1 MSKLITKPLVETS
14 STILSAQ
21 LNFKDAEIAA
31 LKEMLQ
37 AAIDKNVQQAMALN
51 SLEEEL
57 FVDPKT
63 GLSNERYMMK
73 VAPSLIEAAQEKF
86 DRRSKSSKD
95 LVIVYTD
102 INGLKNI
109 NDNLGHE
116 AGDLLIE
123 NFANALKQQF
133 QRKSD
138 ILVHK
143 SGDEFVLILPNTS
156 VEQVAKKFDVINGT
170 TKFSYQGKE
179 ILVQCGHGCSIATP
193 EKTLEKMLTEADAHL
208 YTNKE
213 DRKSKG
219 HTTIITDK
227 ICDKEPANDCGR
239 PTSLTLINAGS
250 RQPS

>member
-1 MSKLITKPLVETS
+1 MTENSA
-14 STILSAQ
+14 TILSAQ
-21 LNFKDAEIAA
+21 LRFKDAEIAA

-37 AAIDKNVQQAMALN
+37 AAIDKNVQQTLALN

-156 VEQVAKKFDVINGT
+156 VEQVAKKFAAINLT
-170 TKFSYQGKE
+170 TKFTYQGKD
-179 ILVQCGHGCSIATP
+179 ISVQCGHGCSVAEP
-193 EKTLEKMLTEADAHL
+193 GKTLETMLAEADANL
-208 YTNKE
+208 YKNKE
-213 DRKSKG
+213 GRKING
-219 HTTIITDK
+219 FTTTITDAVWLNK
-227 ICDKEPANDCGR
+227 PANDLAQ
-239 PTSLTLINAGS
+239 SQNAAQVIAA
-250 RQPS
+250 QPRLS